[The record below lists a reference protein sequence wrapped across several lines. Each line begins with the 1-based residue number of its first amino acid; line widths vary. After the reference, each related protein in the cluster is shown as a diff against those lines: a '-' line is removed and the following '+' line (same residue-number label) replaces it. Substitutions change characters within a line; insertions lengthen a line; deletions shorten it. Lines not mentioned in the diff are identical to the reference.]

1 MTTPYMTTIEAAAY
15 LRISIRTVYHLTNIG
30 RLKTIQHQPRGRL
43 RFLKSDLDS
52 YAMSVK

>member
-1 MTTPYMTTIEAAAY
+1 MTPYMTTSEAAAY
-15 LRISIRTVYHLTNIG
+15 LRYSIRTIYYLTNIG
-30 RLKTIQHQPRGRL
+30 RLKSIQHQPRGRL

>member
-1 MTTPYMTTIEAAAY
+1 MTPYMTTSEAATY
-15 LRISIRTVYHLTNIG
+15 LRISIRTIYHLTNIG
-30 RLKTIQHQPRGRL
+30 RLKSIQHQPRGRL